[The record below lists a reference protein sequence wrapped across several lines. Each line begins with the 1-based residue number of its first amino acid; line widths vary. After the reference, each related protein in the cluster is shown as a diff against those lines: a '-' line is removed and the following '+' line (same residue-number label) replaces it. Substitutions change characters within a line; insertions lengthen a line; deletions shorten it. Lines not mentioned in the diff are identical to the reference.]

1 MSGTKRRGFLPRIG
15 GHVRSRVVAGLL
27 LVIPLGLTYLVLRF
41 LWDFLYNLLR
51 PLLDLASDQGPT
63 SVTAFGLRTAVVII
77 ILVVLYA
84 AGSIAPTVLGR
95 QAVRAWHAIV
105 ESVPVVRGIYRVARL
120 FTQMFTGSAH
130 LGANR
135 VVLLEYP
142 KAGVLGLGL
151 VTSRYMTPDGEEF
164 LTVYVPTIPNPTSGF
179 LAIVT
184 EDQVIDTDITFD
196 EAMRIVVSG
205 GLLTEE
211 ITTAHRARQN
221 EPTVR

>member
-1 MSGTKRRGFLPRIG
+1 MNGAEPHGFMPRLG
-15 GHVRSRVVAGLL
+15 GHIRAKVVGGLL
-27 LVIPLGLTYLVLRF
+27 LVIPLGLTYLLLRF
-41 LWDFLYNLLR
+41 LWDFIFGLLR
-51 PLLDLASDQGPT
+51 PLLDVASDQGPT
-63 SVTAFGLRTAVVII
+63 PIAAFGLRATVVVI

-105 ESVPVVRGIYRVARL
+105 DSVPIVRSVYRVARL
-120 FTQMFTGSAH
+120 FTQMFTGDAH

-142 KAGVLGLGL
+142 RAGVLGLGM
-151 VTSRYMTPDGEEF
+151 VTSRYVTPEGEEF
-164 LTVYVPTIPNPTSGF
+164 LTVYIPTIPNPTSGF
-179 LAIVT
+179 MAIVT
-184 EDQVIDTDITFD
+184 EEQVIDTDITFD

-211 ITTAHRARQN
+211 ITRAHQARGS
-221 EPTVR
+221 